1 MKKIVTILN
10 MILLCSFAYGKVSV
24 KIHEPIRFQPHN
36 IRSISNSKLVGKG
49 TLEIS
54 TDNEIE
60 DLGKKIVFSF
70 IDSGV
75 MTNKK
80 NWIKVEKYQLK
91 NQKKEILITKKRE
104 LIDVYAIVDK
114 SQFKNYQEAERIE
127 GEYIGRLP
135 IVLSLYSTQS
145 KEVK

>member
-91 NQKKEILITKKRE
+91 NQKKEMLITKKRE

>member
-60 DLGKKIVFSF
+60 DLGKKIVFNF

-91 NQKKEILITKKRE
+91 NQKKEMLITKKRE

-127 GEYIGRLP
+127 GEYVGRLP

>member
-91 NQKKEILITKKRE
+91 NQKKEVLITKKRE

-127 GEYIGRLP
+127 GEYVGRLP

>member
-60 DLGKKIVFSF
+60 DLGKKIVFNF

-91 NQKKEILITKKRE
+91 NQKKEMLITKKRE

-114 SQFKNYQEAERIE
+114 SQFKNYQEAEKIE
-127 GEYIGRLP
+127 GEYVGRLP

>member
-60 DLGKKIVFSF
+60 DLGNKIVFSF

-91 NQKKEILITKKRE
+91 NQKKEVLITKKRE

-127 GEYIGRLP
+127 GEYVGRLP